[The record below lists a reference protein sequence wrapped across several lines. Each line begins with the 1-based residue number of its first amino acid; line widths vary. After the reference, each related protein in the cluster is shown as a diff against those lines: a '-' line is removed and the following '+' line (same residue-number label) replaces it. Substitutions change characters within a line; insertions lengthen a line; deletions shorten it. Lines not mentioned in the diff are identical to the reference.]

1 MRNRAFLLGLALV
14 VAAGCRVNQTEDA
27 DGDQGLEVDAVPIE
41 VETDTQSVVVP
52 DVNLGGDTARADTT
66 TTR

>member
-1 MRNRAFLLGLALV
+1 MRNRAILLGLALV
-14 VAAGCRVNQTEDA
+14 VAAGCRVKETEDA
-27 DGDQGLEVDAVPIE
+27 DGDRGLEVDAVPVE

-52 DVNLGGDTARADTT
+52 DLNLGGDSTRVDTT